1 MAKSA
6 VTPARR
12 RRRIL
17 RDALLLAVVLVVLLL
32 RTEFP
37 IFTAGQALAATQA
50 RYFFGP
56 GEVAAVL
63 DYTTSRLI
71 SRLAVRSPVGNY
83 DRYYILRQGDWYAW
97 CGINRFGPFWRSG
110 GLGAVE
116 NDPDTPLVPLV
127 IYGDGYDYC
136 GLVLALC
143 NDPDIAR
150 VEAECPVLTDSGFL
164 LITTDQFQR
173 VDNHFLVSWE
183 TDRNWLFAEALR
195 LRGYDQAGNLIYES
209 PVPESWAEE
218 YNISDP
224 DGWRYRYEA
233 IYPGEAEP

>member
-1 MAKSA
+1 MTKRPT
-6 VTPARR
+6 TPARR
-12 RRRIL
+12 KRRTL
-17 RDALLLAVVLVVLLL
+17 WAALVLVLSLAVLALALD
-32 RTEFP
+32 FP
-37 IFTAGQALAATQA
+37 ILTAGQALRATQ
-50 RYFFGP
+50 RQHFFGP
-56 GEVAAVL
+56 GAGIDHIDCPRPLHTVK
-63 DYTTSRLI
+63 
-71 SRLAVRSPVGNY
+71 GGQY
-83 DRYYILRQGDWYAW
+83 DRYYILRRGDWYAW

-127 IYGDGYDYC
+127 IYGDRYDYC

-164 LITTDQFQR
+164 LITTDQLQR
-173 VDNHFLVSWE
+173 VDDHFLVSWE
-183 TDRNWLFAEALR
+183 TDRSWLFAEALR
-195 LRGYDQAGNLIYES
+195 LRGYDQAGNLVYES

-224 DGWRYRYEA
+224 DGWRYRYDSF
-233 IYPGEAEP
+233 YSRKDEP